1 MEGKVRVRAYN
12 LNCMYNQYSLLAGF
26 RAKGDGRAEGRK
38 GEVEKSLL
46 PPFCCYPCTLYI
58 IMYISIKKLNEKTDR
73 RRKGEHARDPRP

>member
-46 PPFCCYPCTLYI
+46 PHFVVTLAR
-58 IMYISIKKLNEKTDR
+58 SI
-73 RRKGEHARDPRP
+73 

>member
-12 LNCMYNQYSLLAGF
+12 LNRMYNQYSLLAGF

-46 PPFCCYPCTLYI
+46 PHFVVTLAR
-58 IMYISIKKLNEKTDR
+58 SI
-73 RRKGEHARDPRP
+73 